1 MILMNKLK
9 KIFDSNR
16 VGIST
21 AAMILAIA
29 SLLMNILCT
38 VFLYIRELF
47 RGNLFPVFLVLILIV
62 SVIVFYVGT
71 FGGNEVKDEELDNW
85 EDEEEIDYQS

>member
-1 MILMNKLK
+1 MNKLK

-21 AAMILAIA
+21 AAMILAIT

-47 RGNLFPVFLVLILIV
+47 RGNLFPIFLVLILIV

>member
-1 MILMNKLK
+1 MNRLR

-29 SLLMNILCT
+29 SLVMNILCT

-85 EDEEEIDYQS
+85 EEEGEIDYKS

>member
-1 MILMNKLK
+1 MNKLK

-21 AAMILAIA
+21 AAIILAIT

-47 RGNLFPVFLVLILIV
+47 RGNLFPIFLVLILIV

>member
-1 MILMNKLK
+1 MNKLR

-16 VGIST
+16 VAIST
-21 AAMILAIA
+21 TAMIVAIA

-47 RGNLFPVFLVLILIV
+47 RGNLFPIFLFLILVV
-62 SVIVFYVGT
+62 SLIVFYVGT
-71 FGGNEVKDEELDNW
+71 FGGNEAKEEELENW
-85 EDEEEIDYQS
+85 EDLEEIDYKS

>member
-1 MILMNKLK
+1 MNKLR

-16 VGIST
+16 VAIST
-21 AAMILAIA
+21 TAMIVAIS

-47 RGNLFPVFLVLILIV
+47 RGNLFPIFMVLILIV

>member
-1 MILMNKLK
+1 MNKLK

-47 RGNLFPVFLVLILIV
+47 RGNLFPIFLVLILIL

-71 FGGNEVKDEELDNW
+71 FGGNEVKDEELNNW

>member
-1 MILMNKLK
+1 MNKLR

-16 VGIST
+16 VAIST
-21 AAMILAIA
+21 TAMIVAIA

-47 RGNLFPVFLVLILIV
+47 RGNLFPIFLVLILIV

-71 FGGNEVKDEELDNW
+71 FGGKEVKEGEFDNW
-85 EDEEEIDYQS
+85 EDLEEIDYKS

>member
-1 MILMNKLK
+1 MNKLR

-16 VGIST
+16 VAIST
-21 AAMILAIA
+21 TAMIVAIA

-47 RGNLFPVFLVLILIV
+47 RGNLFPIFLVLILIV

-71 FGGNEVKDEELDNW
+71 FGGNEVKSEELDNW

>member
-1 MILMNKLK
+1 MNKLK

-29 SLLMNILCT
+29 SLIMNILCT

-47 RGNLFPVFLVLILIV
+47 RGNLFPIFLVLILIL

-71 FGGNEVKDEELDNW
+71 FGENEVKDEELNNW
-85 EDEEEIDYQS
+85 EDEEEIDYQY

>member
-1 MILMNKLK
+1 MNKLK

-47 RGNLFPVFLVLILIV
+47 RGNLFPIFLVLILIV

-71 FGGNEVKDEELDNW
+71 FGGNEVKEEELDNW
-85 EDEEEIDYQS
+85 EDLEEIDYKS

>member
-1 MILMNKLK
+1 MNKLR

-16 VGIST
+16 VAIST
-21 AAMILAIA
+21 TAMIVAIA

-47 RGNLFPVFLVLILIV
+47 RGNLFPIFLVLILIV

-71 FGGNEVKDEELDNW
+71 FGGNEVKEEELDNW
-85 EDEEEIDYQS
+85 EDLEEIDYKS

>member
-1 MILMNKLK
+1 MNKLK

-29 SLLMNILCT
+29 SLIMNILCT

-47 RGNLFPVFLVLILIV
+47 RGNLFPIFLVLILIL

-71 FGGNEVKDEELDNW
+71 FGENEVKDEELNNW

>member
-1 MILMNKLK
+1 MNKLR

-16 VGIST
+16 VAIST
-21 AAMILAIA
+21 TAMIVAIA

-47 RGNLFPVFLVLILIV
+47 RGNLFPIFLVLILLV
-62 SVIVFYVGT
+62 SLIVFYVGT
-71 FGGNEVKDEELDNW
+71 FGGNEVKEEELDNW
-85 EDEEEIDYQS
+85 EDLEEIDYKS